1 MGRPS
6 NGYSA
11 RFEKAE
17 KNFTNEVCGQGLT
30 TNTKERKREKFNHN
44 DNKGT
49 SVESDREGM
58 SIAS

>member
-30 TNTKERKREKFNHN
+30 TNTKERKRDKLNHN
-44 DNKGT
+44 DNNNMDTK
-49 SVESDREGM
+49 E
-58 SIAS
+58 